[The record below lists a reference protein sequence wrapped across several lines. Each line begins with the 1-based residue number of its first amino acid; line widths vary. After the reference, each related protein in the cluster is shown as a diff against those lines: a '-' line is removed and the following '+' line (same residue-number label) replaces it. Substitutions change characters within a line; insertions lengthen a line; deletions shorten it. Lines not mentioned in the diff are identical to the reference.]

1 MALVVEATESG
12 AGAYISSVTPTTAY
26 TNAQGAGKGVKVTK
40 AVIKNVTGAAV
51 TAKAYKVPSGGS
63 ISGTDWLVWEDT
75 IDANGQANPATL
87 RGLLLDNGDSL
98 RFLAGTASAL
108 RYDLSLLKES

>member
-1 MALVVEATESG
+1 MALTVESTESG
-12 AGAYISSVTPTTAY
+12 AAAYVSAVTPTTAY
-26 TNAQGAGKGVKVTK
+26 TNAQGAGFGVKITK
-40 AVIKNVTGAAV
+40 AILKNVTASAV

-63 ISGTDWLVWEDT
+63 ISGTDYLVWEGT
-75 IDANGQANPATL
+75 IEANEQIAPSVL
-87 RGLLLDNGDSL
+87 RGMFLDNGDSI